1 MAKAATNYKEQTP
14 HNQEPN
20 GAVKSVYRAVKIL
33 EAFNADEGMTV
44 TEISKRFNFPKSSV
58 HQILNTLT
66 NENMLTK
73 DPVTNKYYLGIKLF
87 ILGDKI
93 RANLEIRKVATPLL
107 KKLKKTFDETVH
119 LTVLDNDE
127 ALYIE
132 CMESSRLL
140 RTFSILG
147 YRAPLHCTAVGKAMM
162 AHLPEEDLNRV
173 IRTKGLTKFTKN
185 TITDKKRLLK
195 ELKSVVN
202 KGYSV
207 DNIEHEQ
214 GVRCVGAPIRNHKSQ
229 VFAAISVTWPS
240 QRLKLNRVPQIAK
253 AVIATA
259 DEISRRLGYQM
270 TPSH

>member
-1 MAKAATNYKEQTP
+1 MKRANTKEFPIQTQKP
-14 HNQEPN
+14 I
-20 GAVKSVYRAVKIL
+20 GAVKSVYRTVKIL
-33 EAFNADEGMTV
+33 EAFNAEEGMTV

-66 NENMLTK
+66 NENMLAK
-73 DPVTNKYYLGIKLF
+73 DPVTHKYYLGIKLF
-87 ILGDKI
+87 TLGDKA
-93 RANLEIRKVATPLL
+93 RANLEIRKVAAPLL
-107 KKLKKTFDETVH
+107 KELKYKFNETVH

-127 ALYIE
+127 VLYVE
-132 CMESSRLL
+132 CLESSKLL
-140 RTFSILG
+140 RTFSVLG
-147 YRAPLHCTAVGKAMM
+147 YRAPLHCTAVGKALM

-195 ELKSVVN
+195 ELNSVVK

-214 GVRCVGAPIRNHKSQ
+214 GVRCVGAPIRNHQ
-229 VFAAISVTWPS
+229 GEVFAAISVTWPS

-253 AVIATA
+253 TVIATA
-259 DEISRRLGYQM
+259 DEISRRLGYKM
-270 TPSH
+270 TPTQ